1 MLIQVFGQVLRE
13 LREEKNLSQE
23 KLAEYCDLDRTYI
36 SLLERGLRQPTIT
49 TVFSLS
55 KALDIQPSIF
65 VKIVE
70 SKLEENRSRLV

>member
-13 LREEKNLSQE
+13 LREEKKLSQE

-55 KALDIQPSIF
+55 KALDIQPSTL
-65 VKIVE
+65 VQIVE
-70 SKLEENRSRLV
+70 AKLAENRPRLV